1 MSSPRVTKIDFIIK
15 VSNNIPP
22 RSYQLSNTNSDCLLI
37 DNNYCMLSVL
47 GYFYRWW
54 QPSWSCFI
62 WVCFLPI
69 VRSLIRQHAKFRFI
83 HCDLRQDQSNVLHL
97 YSDCRKLNLAE
108 PLSFYMN
115 QTFIL
120 LYFDYQNVSKEG
132 LFQFSTNHHD
142 RLNNQGFEK
151 YHPKIALVEAHQNLF
166 FVDKL

>member
-1 MSSPRVTKIDFIIK
+1 
-15 VSNNIPP
+15 
-22 RSYQLSNTNSDCLLI
+22 
-37 DNNYCMLSVL
+37 
-47 GYFYRWW
+47 
-54 QPSWSCFI
+54 
-62 WVCFLPI
+62 
-69 VRSLIRQHAKFRFI
+69 
-83 HCDLRQDQSNVLHL
+83 
-97 YSDCRKLNLAE
+97 
-108 PLSFYMN
+108 MN